1 MNILILLFA
10 SSREAVGSSK
20 LSLTID
26 RDEITLLDLADHLQ
40 SSYPQL
46 RIVVR
51 GADGVTSLVDTINFA
66 INKKYSRD
74 PTVLIR
80 NGDEIAVIPPISG
93 G

>member
-1 MNILILLFA
+1 MNILVLLFA

-20 LSLTID
+20 LSLTFD
-26 RDEITLLDLADHLQ
+26 REEITLLDLADHLQ
-40 SSYPQL
+40 RTYPQL
-46 RIVVR
+46 RIVVKGDEEVPR
-51 GADGVTSLVDTINFA
+51 LLDTINFA

-80 NGDEIAVIPPISG
+80 NGDEVAVIPPISG

>member
-26 RDEITLLDLADHLQ
+26 RDEMTLLDLADHLQ

-51 GADGVTSLVDTINFA
+51 GADGATSLVDTINFA